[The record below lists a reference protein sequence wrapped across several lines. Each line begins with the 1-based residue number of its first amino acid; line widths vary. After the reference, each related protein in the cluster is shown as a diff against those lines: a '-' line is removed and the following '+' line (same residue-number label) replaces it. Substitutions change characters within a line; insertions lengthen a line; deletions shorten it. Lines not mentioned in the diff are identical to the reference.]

1 MPIVHI
7 QAPPQDPLVDVRAVM
22 ARVCKDLAAAVG
34 CPERQVW
41 ATWTTLPE
49 GSYLEADVAAA
60 RQPHDTHPPLVRV
73 LAMEGRSPEM
83 IAKMLEC
90 VAGSLAATLPM
101 DPDNVFAVYEEL
113 HAGRVYF
120 GGRVRP

>member
-7 QAPPQDPLVDVRAVM
+7 QAPPQEPSVDVRSVM
-22 ARVCKDLAAAVG
+22 ARVCTDLAAVVG

-49 GSYLEADVAAA
+49 GSYLEADVPAG
-60 RQPHDTHPPLVRV
+60 RQPRDTHPPLVRV
-73 LAMEGRSPEM
+73 LAMEGRSPEV
-83 IAKMLEC
+83 IAKMLET
-90 VAGSLAATLPM
+90 VAGSLAAMLPM

-113 HAGRVYF
+113 RGGRVYF
-120 GGRVRP
+120 AGRVRP